1 MDVAAP
7 TRRYCLR
14 CASLGVL
21 SALAMSVACAEPEPP
36 ADAQRS
42 ASQPLV
48 TQERSAPAADVVAT
62 ESFKTIEPD
71 REAADRAERLSP
83 DRVSAEV
90 LKRAASSPVPV
101 LLPDDDALLATL
113 QLTTGPTWYGA
124 SMRGEDF
131 GVVIHGT
138 NAQHSVPGSGLKEKP
153 DAQAGRPVLS
163 RTHAIVTVS
172 FESFDVAYA
181 LDIDCQDP
189 MNNPRCAEDAF
200 AWELVEGLKLLHA
213 EATR

>member
-1 MDVAAP
+1 MDVATP
-7 TRRYCLR
+7 TRRFCLR

-21 SALAMSVACAEPEPP
+21 SALALSVACAEPEPP

-42 ASQPLV
+42 ASHPLV
-48 TQERSAPAADVVAT
+48 TLERSAPSGDDAAAASV
-62 ESFKTIEPD
+62 KTIEPD
-71 REAADRAERLSP
+71 WEAADQAERLSP
-83 DRVSAEV
+83 NRVSDDALKLAE
-90 LKRAASSPVPV
+90 ASPVPV
-101 LLPDDDALLATL
+101 LLPDDDALLGTL

-138 NAQHSVPGSGLKEKP
+138 NAQHSLPGSGAKEKP

-172 FESFDVAYA
+172 FQSFGVAYA
-181 LDIDCQDP
+181 LDIDCQNP
-189 MNNPRCAEDAF
+189 HTNPRCAEDAF
-200 AWELVEGLKLLHA
+200 AWELVEGLKVLSA